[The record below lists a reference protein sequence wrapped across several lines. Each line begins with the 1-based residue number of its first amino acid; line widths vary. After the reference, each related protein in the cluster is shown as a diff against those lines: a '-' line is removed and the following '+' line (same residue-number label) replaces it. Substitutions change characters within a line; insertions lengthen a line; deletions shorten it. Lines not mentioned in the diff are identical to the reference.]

1 MSSQDLMQQMRSSA
15 QDAGSWL
22 ENGAAAFESNVRNL
36 LSTIDGAGILTHFS
50 QDDNSHIDT
59 ALVRFQAR
67 RWRCSNWPELPGK
80 NVSTGDEVV
89 LFGRQGSAAIAPAE
103 LEAANSAILAD
114 HYTVWA
120 QGIRVLVINEDM

>member
-50 QDDNSHIDT
+50 QDDNSHIDA
-59 ALVRFQAR
+59 ALVRFQSQALALLQLTGAPR
-67 RWRCSNWPELPGK
+67 EERLPGRRSRAVRSAGK
-80 NVSTGDEVV
+80 RRNRSGRTRSSEFSNTGGPLHCV
-89 LFGRQGSAAIAPAE
+89 GTRKPRPRYQ
-103 LEAANSAILAD
+103 
-114 HYTVWA
+114 
-120 QGIRVLVINEDM
+120 